1 MLLKFAIKNYKS
13 FRDETVFSME
23 PAPKQKDL
31 DYSVLSK
38 KAGRKAYKGL
48 CSAVIYGANASGK
61 TNIIGAMEVLK
72 NIIST
77 GNISNHNINSPNI
90 AVNKLELIPNSNLA
104 EAEPVEFCIKFIE
117 ENILFEYKLII
128 DLGKFLDKEYP
139 RQILHEQL
147 SINEM
152 EIFKR
157 EQDNVIVSNLEGI
170 KKLLSNAS
178 IIKSKEMEKAA
189 QNNIKPTELYLNNN
203 FKAFYS
209 HRIVDIINNW
219 AKTKFVV
226 VFRGDCVNTAP
237 RTEYKND
244 KLAISKLINQAA
256 KSFGIDAN
264 KVIYDE
270 MENEDILELGS
281 IIQKD
286 DKKILIPAE
295 AYESYGTLRFI
306 DLFPLIAG
314 ALVYGFTLV
323 VDELDASI
331 HPMAIMNIINIFH
344 NDEINKNKAQLIF
357 NTHNPIFLD
366 RNLFRRDEIKFVER
380 DEETFQSTH
389 YSLSDFGTSGKEG
402 VRKTGDYMKNY
413 FVSRYGAIRDVDF
426 SDLFQT
432 MVDQYNEGS
441 SINESKKAE

>member
-1 MLLKFAIKNYKS
+1 MLLKFAMKNYKS
-13 FRDETVFSME
+13 FRDEVVFSME

-31 DYSVLSK
+31 NYSVLSK
-38 KAGRKAYKGL
+38 KAGKKTYKGL

-72 NIIST
+72 NIIVN
-77 GNISNHNINSPNI
+77 GNISNHNINTPNI
-90 AVNKLELIPNSNLA
+90 AVNRLELIPNSNLTK
-104 EAEPVEFCIKFIE
+104 AEPVEFHIKFIDE
-117 ENILFEYKLII
+117 MILFEYKLIL
-128 DLGKFLDKEYP
+128 DLGKFLDKEYS
-139 RQILHEQL
+139 RKILHEQL
-147 SINEM
+147 FINEI
-152 EIFKR
+152 EIFNR
-157 EQDNVIVSNLEGI
+157 EQDKVIVSNLDGI
-170 KKLLSNAS
+170 KKLLSNDS
-178 IIKSKEMEKAA
+178 ISKDMEKAA
-189 QNNIKPTELYLNNN
+189 QSNIKSTELYLNNN

-209 HRIVDIINNW
+209 HQIAEIITNW
-219 AKTKFVV
+219 AKTKFAV
-226 VFRGDCVNTAP
+226 VFRGDCVSTAP
-237 RTEYKND
+237 KAEYKND
-244 KLAISKLINQAA
+244 RLGINTLINQAV

-270 MENEDILELGS
+270 MENEDTLELGS
-281 IIQKD
+281 IIKKD

-295 AYESYGTLRFI
+295 CYESYGTLRFI
-306 DLFPLIAG
+306 DIFPLIAG
-314 ALVYGFTLV
+314 ALIYGSTLV

-331 HPMAIMNIINIFH
+331 HPMAIMNIINVFH

-380 DEETFQSTH
+380 DEETYQSTH

-426 SDLFQT
+426 SDLFQS
-432 MVDQYNEGS
+432 MVEQYNEGS
-441 SINESKKAE
+441 NLNESKKAE